1 MRKKLNDLG
10 HLFKLDPAKEITD
23 TQLSELAGSLTD
35 GFILGGTDN
44 ITADNVI
51 DLYLR
56 TSEFDL
62 PIFLEVSTIKAVVPG
77 FDAYFIPIVFNSR
90 DKKWFLDIHHEAI
103 KTFYPYLDIAEMII
117 EGYCI
122 FNDQSKVYQ
131 KTACYLP
138 TKEDARAYAYMAE
151 HFYKLPVL
159 YAEYSGMYGDEAIV
173 QVMKEELN
181 ETRLFYGGGIDS
193 YEKAKA
199 MKDLADTI
207 VVGNVIYENFEAALE
222 TTKVNESNL

>member
-1 MRKKLNDLG
+1 MRKKLNELT
-10 HLFKLDPAKEITD
+10 HLFKLDPAKEVTD
-23 TQLSELAGSLTD
+23 LELSRLAASLTD
-35 GFILGGTDN
+35 GFIIGGTDK

-62 PIFLEVSTIKAVVPG
+62 PVFLEVSTMQAVVPG
-77 FDAYFIPIVFNSR
+77 FDAYLIPIVFNSQ

-103 KTFYPYLDIAEMII
+103 KTFYPYLDLADMVI

-122 FNDQSKVYQ
+122 FNPASKVYQ

-151 HFYKLPVL
+151 HFYRLPVL
-159 YAEYSGMYGDEAIV
+159 YAEYSGMYGDREIIKA
-173 QVMKEELN
+173 MKDELK

-193 YEKAKA
+193 YEKAQA
-199 MKDLADTI
+199 MKEVADTI
-207 VVGNVIYENFEAALE
+207 IVGNVIYDDFKAALE
-222 TTKVNESNL
+222 TTRVNEA